1 MTDINTLRNE
11 LVIANRIL
19 SHEDIVD
26 SYGHVSVR
34 HPDDPG
40 RFFLAASVSP
50 GQVNAGDILEYGAD
64 AEPVVPTGRPQY
76 SERYIHAEIY
86 RQRPDVNAVVHAHTE
101 AVLPFTVT
109 PGRLRPLL
117 HVAGI
122 IGKEIPL
129 WDIQDDFGD
138 TDLLV
143 INAKQAAS
151 LAKTLGQ
158 NRVVLMRGHGYTAAA
173 ASLELTVRT
182 SIYLKINAQALLA
195 AIPLGPVHFLS
206 DAEIDAVNA
215 KMGSPRATKRVWE
228 NWAKRAGAEHLVDAG
243 S

>member
-1 MTDINTLRNE
+1 MSDINTLRNE
-11 LVIANRIL
+11 LVIANRVL
-19 SHEDIVD
+19 AHEEIVD

-34 HPDDPG
+34 HPTNPE

-50 GQVNAGDILEYGAD
+50 GQVNIEDILEYNLD
-64 AEPVVPTGRPQY
+64 AQPVVSTARAQY

-86 RQRPDVNAVVHAHTE
+86 RQRADVHAVVHAHTE

-109 PGRLRPLL
+109 STRLRPLL

-129 WDIQDDFGD
+129 WDMQEEFGP

-143 INAKQAAS
+143 INEEQAAS
-151 LAKTLGQ
+151 LAKALGQ

-182 SIYLKINAQALLA
+182 SIYLKINAQAQLA
-195 AIPLGPVHFLS
+195 AIPLGPIQFLS
-206 DAEIDAVNA
+206 DEEIDAVNA

-228 NWAKRAGAEHLVDAG
+228 NWAKRAGLEHLLEAT